1 MKLPNWWTK
10 IHQAKKREIMKGKKR
25 EIRKGKNKQTTKI
38 LRTTCLKSFNKLR
51 MRNGWWRNSPK
62 KQRLIIAKTVLI
74 NSLKLTA
81 SAIKFTKEDKLM
93 KTVEGKLIK
102 RRRENKWNRRKSKLR
117 TRRREKKW
125 NTRKRSSNTLPL

>member
-1 MKLPNWWTK
+1 
-10 IHQAKKREIMKGKKR
+10 
-25 EIRKGKNKQTTKI
+25 
-38 LRTTCLKSFNKLR
+38 
-51 MRNGWWRNSPK
+51 
-62 KQRLIIAKTVLI
+62 
-74 NSLKLTA
+74 
-81 SAIKFTKEDKLM
+81 M